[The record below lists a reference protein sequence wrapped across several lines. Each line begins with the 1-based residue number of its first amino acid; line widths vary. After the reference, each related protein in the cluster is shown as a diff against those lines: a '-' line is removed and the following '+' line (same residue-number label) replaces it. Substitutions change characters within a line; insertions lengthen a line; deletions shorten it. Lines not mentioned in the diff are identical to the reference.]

1 MRRRTSSELLAA
13 RRQNLGPSLSIS
25 YESPLHIVAGERQF
39 LVDASGRR
47 YLDCVN
53 NVAHVGH
60 SHPDVVQAATEQMR
74 QLNTNTRY
82 LHEHPVEYSERLIA
96 TLPDELSVV
105 YLVNSG
111 SEANE
116 LALRLARAHT
126 NKNEVIVVDAAY
138 HGNTSAMI
146 DLSPYKFDGRGG
158 RGCPSWRHQVH
169 MLAVYRGA
177 HHGPDA
183 PKLYAEHV
191 I

>member
-1 MRRRTSSELLAA
+1 MRR
-13 RRQNLGPSLSIS
+13 
-25 YESPLHIVAGERQF
+25 
-39 LVDASGRR
+39 
-47 YLDCVN
+47 
-53 NVAHVGH
+53 
-60 SHPDVVQAATEQMR
+60 
-74 QLNTNTRY
+74 LNTKTRY
-82 LHEHPVEYSERLIA
+82 LHEHLVEYSERLIA
-96 TLPDELSVV
+96 TLPGELKIL

-146 DLSPYKFDGRGG
+146 DLSPYKFDGPGG
-158 RGCPSWRHQVH
+158 RGCPSWVQKVP
-169 MLAVYRGA
+169 MPDVYRGS

-183 PKLYAEHV
+183 ARSYVVCVVEAAREIADAGQSLAAFFCESALSCGGQ